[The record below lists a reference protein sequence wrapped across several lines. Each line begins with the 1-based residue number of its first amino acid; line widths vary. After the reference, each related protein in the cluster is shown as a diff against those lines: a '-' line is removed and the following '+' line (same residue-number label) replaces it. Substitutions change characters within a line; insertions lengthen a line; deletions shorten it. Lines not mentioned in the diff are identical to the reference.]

1 MPARLYEPAETIRRH
16 QTIAMRPTLLPALF
30 ALGMLAGCGSSLPV
44 RDFRPDYGREWS
56 SSVKID
62 GHPPFAVYELKGQ
75 RRLQV
80 RLNMLAQVF
89 GGAFDP
95 VQWVGLSDGIPSQS
109 AHEAAARQYLAD
121 TGRTS
126 CTVSGSAISPSG
138 REFEFTYAC

>member
-1 MPARLYEPAETIRRH
+1 MRR
-16 QTIAMRPTLLPALF
+16 TFLPVVL

-44 RDFRPDYGREWS
+44 RDFRPDYGKEWS
-56 SSVKID
+56 TSVKIE
-62 GHPPFAVYELKGQ
+62 GYPPFAVYELKQQ

-89 GGAFDP
+89 GGVFDP

-126 CTVSGSAISPSG
+126 CTVAGSAIAPGG
-138 REFEFTYAC
+138 REFEFTYSC

>member
-1 MPARLYEPAETIRRH
+1 
-16 QTIAMRPTLLPALF
+16 
-30 ALGMLAGCGSSLPV
+30 MLAGCGYSLPV
-44 RDFRPDYGREWS
+44 RDFRPDYGKEWS
-56 SSVKID
+56 TSVKIE
-62 GHPPFAVYELKGQ
+62 GYPPFAVYELKQQ

-89 GGAFDP
+89 GGVFDP

-126 CTVSGSAISPSG
+126 CTVAGSAIAPGG
-138 REFEFTYAC
+138 REFEFTYSC

>member
-1 MPARLYEPAETIRRH
+1 MRR
-16 QTIAMRPTLLPALF
+16 TFLPIVL

-44 RDFRPDYGREWS
+44 RDFRPDYGKEWS
-56 SSVKID
+56 TSVKIE
-62 GHPPFAVYELKGQ
+62 GYPPFAVYELKQQ

-89 GGAFDP
+89 GGVFDP

-126 CTVSGSAISPSG
+126 CTVAGSAIAPGG
-138 REFEFTYAC
+138 REFEFTYSC

>member
-1 MPARLYEPAETIRRH
+1 
-16 QTIAMRPTLLPALF
+16 MRQTLLPVVL

-44 RDFRPDYGREWS
+44 RDFRNDYQRAAGGS
-56 SSVKID
+56 AKIE
-62 GHPPFAVYELKGQ
+62 GYPPFAIFELKEQ

-89 GGAFDP
+89 GPIADP
-95 VQWVGLSDGIPSQS
+95 LQMMGLSDGIPPQS

-126 CTVSGSAISPSG
+126 CPVTGSAISPSG

>member
-1 MPARLYEPAETIRRH
+1 MRR
-16 QTIAMRPTLLPALF
+16 TFLPVVL

-44 RDFRPDYGREWS
+44 RDFRPDYGKEWS
-56 SSVKID
+56 TSVKIE
-62 GHPPFAVYELKGQ
+62 GYPPFAVYELKQQ

-89 GGAFDP
+89 GGVFDP

-126 CTVSGSAISPSG
+126 CSVVGSAISPGG
-138 REFEFTYAC
+138 REFEFTYSC